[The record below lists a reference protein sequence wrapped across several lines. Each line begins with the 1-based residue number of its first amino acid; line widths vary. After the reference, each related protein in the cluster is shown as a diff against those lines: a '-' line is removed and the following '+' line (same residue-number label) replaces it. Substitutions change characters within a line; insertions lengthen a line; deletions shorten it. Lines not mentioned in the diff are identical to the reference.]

1 MTPCAYR
8 NICETEKCPTIK
20 QRAKWNYLK
29 CFARKKPKDT
39 AKDVE
44 KSSDKNT
51 INTASTVGKHGK
63 EKRSSRGKSVG
74 Q

>member
-1 MTPCAYR
+1 MCPKKAKTVGEALDQLAILWLMYR
-8 NICETEKCPTIK
+8 MGVLQNLIE
-20 QRAKWNYLK
+20 R
-29 CFARKKPKDT
+29 

-51 INTASTVGKHGK
+51 INTVSTVGKHGK
-63 EKRSSRGKSVG
+63 GKRSLKGKSVK

>member
-1 MTPCAYR
+1 M
-8 NICETEKCPTIK
+8 CPK
-20 QRAKWNYLK
+20 KAK
-29 CFARKKPKDT
+29 T
-39 AKDVE
+39 ANEMLDALAGLWLLHRTGILDKLLELVKDVE

-63 EKRSSRGKSVG
+63 GKGSLKGKSAK